1 MDFAQITHRFNG
13 RMIEEAGRGQSDWAH
28 PVLTL
33 LVVLIL
39 AGVAV
44 YLIKSLT
51 QDKSET
57 TETRDPL
64 DYAKERFAKG
74 EISKEEFSEIKK
86 ELKEK

>member
-1 MDFAQITHRFNG
+1 MNFAQIAHRFNG
-13 RMIEEAGRGQSDWAH
+13 PVMEGVRDRQDTWVH

-33 LVVLIL
+33 LIVLIL

-51 QDKSET
+51 QTKSDAPEV
-57 TETRDPL
+57 RDPL

-74 EISKEEFSEIKK
+74 EISKTELADIKK
-86 ELKEK
+86 ELK

>member
-1 MDFAQITHRFNG
+1 MNFAQMAYRFNG
-13 RMIEEAGRGQSDWAH
+13 PGIEQARDRQDTWVH

-33 LVVLIL
+33 LIVLIL

-51 QDKSET
+51 QNKAEATDK
-57 TETRDPL
+57 DPI

-74 EISKEEFSEIKK
+74 EISKEQLAEIKK
-86 ELKEK
+86 ELT